1 MLELENDL
9 LVGFEVGDNVGV
21 FDVEFDEEDS
31 VCVVDVGLEDGE
43 SVISFA
49 GVNVGFEE
57 VGLEIGAFVEISIV
71 LFLFTF

>member
-1 MLELENDL
+1 M
-9 LVGFEVGDNVGV
+9 
-21 FDVEFDEEDS
+21 FDVEFDEENG
-31 VCVVDVGLEDGE
+31 VGVVDVGLEDGE